1 MQEFLHCVNSQYTPS
16 TLYEDDLSCTPL
28 QFSLEGDYL
37 YLYID
42 PSRLEYKS
50 SLRYLDLHA
59 ELGQLQALKRYKIC
73 DISSC

>member
-1 MQEFLHCVNSQYTPS
+1 M
-16 TLYEDDLSCTPL
+16 
-28 QFSLEGDYL
+28 EGDYL

-59 ELGQLQALKRYKIC
+59 ELGQLQALKRDTRS
-73 DISSC
+73 DIT

>member
-1 MQEFLHCVNSQYTPS
+1 MKECLHCVNISQRP
-16 TLYEDDLSCTPL
+16 CTKTTFPVP
-28 QFSLEGDYL
+28 QFSVEGDYL

-59 ELGQLQALKRYKIC
+59 ELGQLQALKRYTIT
-73 DISSC
+73 DIS